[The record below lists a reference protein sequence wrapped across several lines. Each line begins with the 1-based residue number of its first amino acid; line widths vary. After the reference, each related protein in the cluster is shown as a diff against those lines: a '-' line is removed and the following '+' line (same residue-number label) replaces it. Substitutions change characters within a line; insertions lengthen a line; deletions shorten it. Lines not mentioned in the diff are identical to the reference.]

1 LRTLAAILF
10 AITTLIPFTAIAQ
23 QAATSLP
30 SQKLG
35 PDDLLSIQVY
45 NFPEFTRIVRVSAAG
60 TIQIPLLK
68 KPIEV
73 AGKLP
78 FDIEN
83 DITEALRSNE
93 LVVNPAVTVAVVEY
107 ASRPISVVGAV
118 KNPVTFQAIG
128 RVTLVDAIIRAGGL
142 APEAGPEI
150 LVNKRPSTAGA
161 ANGDSK
167 PMVFTQHISAH
178 ALLTEDS
185 NESNIILTGGE
196 EIRVPPAGKIYVV
209 GNVKAPGAFPVTD
222 NSDTTVMKAL
232 SLSGGVGSYYSAQ
245 AYIIRRDE
253 PTGTKHKIPI
263 ELKQILAQKAP
274 DYPLLADDILF
285 IPDDSKRRQTAVI
298 MERLFTFGAAIGAGL
313 IIYTAGR

>member
-1 LRTLAAILF
+1 LRILAAILF
-10 AITTLIPFTAIAQ
+10 AIIPLIPGAASAQ
-23 QAATSLP
+23 QAATTSLP
-30 SQKLG
+30 AQKLG

-83 DITEALRSNE
+83 DITEALRANE

-107 ASRPISVVGAV
+107 ASRPISIVGAV

-150 LVNKRPSTAGA
+150 LINKRPSTAA
-161 ANGDSK
+161 GDDPK
-167 PMVFTQHISAH
+167 AMVFTQHISAH

-209 GNVKAPGAFPVTD
+209 GNVKAPGSFPVTD

-274 DYPLLADDILF
+274 DYPLLPDDILF